1 MEASGLTMDHP
12 AIRYVVIIG
21 TAAFL
26 QYTLFSQFRI
36 AGVSA
41 DLFLV
46 VAIAAGIVAGSERGA
61 VIGFICGICLDLLIV
76 TPFGLGAISGLAA
89 GLVAG
94 LLEGATIHSARWL
107 TAAITFISSG
117 VGVLAFAVAGAL
129 LGRPDL
135 LSLRVFTVM
144 VVVGASSALLVF
156 PAVRV
161 CRWADPEVGR
171 MRAAVR

>member
-1 MEASGLTMDHP
+1 MDHP

-36 AGVSA
+36 AGMSA

-107 TAAITFISSG
+107 TAAIAFISSG

-135 LSLRVFTVM
+135 LSLRVLTVM

-161 CRWADPEVGR
+161 CRWADPEVNR

>member
-21 TAAFL
+21 TAALL

-107 TAAITFISSG
+107 TAAIAFISSG

-135 LSLRVFTVM
+135 LSLRVLTVM

>member
-1 MEASGLTMDHP
+1 VEAIGLTMDHP

-107 TAAITFISSG
+107 TAAIAFISSG

>member
-1 MEASGLTMDHP
+1 MEASGLNMDQP
-12 AIRYVVIIG
+12 AIRYAVVIG
-21 TAAFL
+21 TAALL
-26 QYTLFSQFRI
+26 QYAVFSQFRI

-61 VIGFICGICLDLLIV
+61 VVGFVCGACLDLLVV
-76 TPFGLGAISGLAA
+76 TPFGLGAISGLVA
-89 GLVAG
+89 GVVAG

-107 TAAITFISSG
+107 TAAIAFISSSAG
-117 VGVLAFAVAGAL
+117 LLAFAIAGAL

-144 VVVGASSALLVF
+144 GVVGASSALLVF

-161 CRWADPEVGR
+161 CRWADPEIGR
-171 MRAAVR
+171 IRAAVR

>member
-1 MEASGLTMDHP
+1 MDHP

-61 VIGFICGICLDLLIV
+61 VIGFVCGICLDLLIV

-107 TAAITFISSG
+107 TAAIAFISSG

-129 LGRPDL
+129 LGQPDL
-135 LSLRVFTVM
+135 LSLRVLTVM
-144 VVVGASSALLVF
+144 VVVGASSAFLVF

>member
-1 MEASGLTMDHP
+1 MDHP
-12 AIRYVVIIG
+12 AIRYAVVIG
-21 TAAFL
+21 TAVLL
-26 QYTLFSQFRI
+26 QYAVFSQFRI

-61 VIGFICGICLDLLIV
+61 VVGFVCGVCLDLLVV
-76 TPFGLGAISGLAA
+76 TPFGLGAISGL
-89 GLVAG
+89 VAG
-94 LLEGATIHSARWL
+94 VVAGVLEGATIHSARWL
-107 TAAITFISSG
+107 TAAIAFIASG
-117 VGVLAFAVAGAL
+117 AGLLAFAIAGAL

-144 VVVGASSALLVF
+144 AVVGASSALLVF

-171 MRAAVR
+171 IRAAVR

>member
-107 TAAITFISSG
+107 TAAIAFISCG
-117 VGVLAFAVAGAL
+117 VDVLAFAVAGAL

-135 LSLRVFTVM
+135 LSLRVLTVM

>member
-94 LLEGATIHSARWL
+94 LLEGATIHSARWM
-107 TAAITFISSG
+107 TAAIAFISSG

-135 LSLRVFTVM
+135 LSLRLLTVM

>member
-107 TAAITFISSG
+107 TAAIAFISSG

-135 LSLRVFTVM
+135 LSLRVVTVM

>member
-12 AIRYVVIIG
+12 AIRYIVIIG

-26 QYTLFSQFRI
+26 QYTLFSQFRV

-61 VIGFICGICLDLLIV
+61 VIGFVCGLCLDLLVV
-76 TPFGLGAISGLAA
+76 TPFGLGAISGLVA
-89 GLVAG
+89 GVVAG

-107 TAAITFISSG
+107 TAAIAFIASG
-117 VGVLAFAVAGAL
+117 VGVLAFAIAGAL

-135 LSLRVFTVM
+135 LSFRVLTVM

-161 CRWADPEVGR
+161 CRWADPEAGL

>member
-1 MEASGLTMDHP
+1 VEASGLNMDHP
-12 AIRYVVIIG
+12 AIRYIVIIG
-21 TAAFL
+21 SAALL
-26 QYTLFSQFRI
+26 QYAVLSQFRI

-61 VIGFICGICLDLLIV
+61 VVGFVCGVCLDLLVV
-76 TPFGLGAISGLAA
+76 TPFGLGAISGVVA
-89 GLVAG
+89 GVVAG

-107 TAAITFISSG
+107 TAAIAFISSG
-117 VGVLAFAVAGAL
+117 AGLLAFAIAGAL

-135 LSLRVFTVM
+135 LSLRVFTVW

-171 MRAAVR
+171 IRAAVR

>member
-107 TAAITFISSG
+107 TAAIAFISSG

>member
-12 AIRYVVIIG
+12 AIRYIVIIG

-61 VIGFICGICLDLLIV
+61 VIGFVCGLCLDLLVV
-76 TPFGLGAISGLAA
+76 TPFGLGAISGLVA
-89 GLVAG
+89 GVVAG

-107 TAAITFISSG
+107 TAAIAFISSC

-135 LSLRVFTVM
+135 LSFRVLTVM

-161 CRWADPEVGR
+161 CRWADPEAGL

>member
-21 TAAFL
+21 TAALL
-26 QYTLFSQFRI
+26 QYTLFSQFGI

-107 TAAITFISSG
+107 TAAIAFISSG

-135 LSLRVFTVM
+135 LSLRVLTVM

>member
-21 TAAFL
+21 TAALL

-61 VIGFICGICLDLLIV
+61 VIGFVCGICLDLLIV

-107 TAAITFISSG
+107 TAAIAFISSG

-135 LSLRVFTVM
+135 LSLRVLTVM
-144 VVVGASSALLVF
+144 VVVGASSAFLVF

>member
-107 TAAITFISSG
+107 TAAIAFISSG
-117 VGVLAFAVAGAL
+117 VGVLAFAVAGAI

-135 LSLRVFTVM
+135 LSLRVLTVM

-156 PAVRV
+156 PAIRV

>member
-1 MEASGLTMDHP
+1 MDHP

-61 VIGFICGICLDLLIV
+61 AIGFICGICLDLLIV

-107 TAAITFISSG
+107 TAAIAFISSG

-135 LSLRVFTVM
+135 LSLRVLTVM

>member
-107 TAAITFISSG
+107 TAAIAFISSG

-135 LSLRVFTVM
+135 LSLRLLTVM

>member
-1 MEASGLTMDHP
+1 
-12 AIRYVVIIG
+12 
-21 TAAFL
+21 
-26 QYTLFSQFRI
+26 LFSQFRI

-107 TAAITFISSG
+107 TAAIAFISSG

>member
-21 TAAFL
+21 TAALL

-61 VIGFICGICLDLLIV
+61 VIGFVCGICLDLLIV

-107 TAAITFISSG
+107 TAAIAFISSG
-117 VGVLAFAVAGAL
+117 AGVLAFAVAGAL

-135 LSLRVFTVM
+135 LSLRVLTVM